1 MTDILERVEPDET
14 TAGGVEIARSY
25 LHEEVYRQIVRLIE
39 RGEFPGGTRLPTE
52 FELAGRFGVSR
63 PIVRRALEQLR
74 ERGYVTTRK
83 GSGTI
88 VSTDVAGPRLA
99 FPVLSSVADLQQ
111 FYEFRIALEGQIAA
125 QAAERRTERDLA
137 AMTEA
142 TDRADTALSQ
152 GNYQLCTDLNFAF
165 HRAVAAASG
174 NRFFLAT
181 LEALPNLV
189 GETAL
194 RRRFGPLAQED
205 SRQRRLLEEHRRILR
220 AIEARE
226 PQRARD
232 LMTDHIA
239 AAMKF
244 VFEHTPLG

>member
-1 MTDILERVEPDET
+1 MSDILERPAAGDD
-14 TAGGVEIARSY
+14 GGVEIARSY
-25 LHEEVYRQIVRLIE
+25 LHEEVHRQIVRLIE

-52 FELAGRFGVSR
+52 FELAARFGVSR
-63 PIVRRALEQLR
+63 PIVRRALELLR
-74 ERGYVTTRK
+74 EQGYVTTRK
-83 GSGTI
+83 GSGTV
-88 VSTDVAGPRLA
+88 VSPEVAGARPA

-125 QAAERRTERDLA
+125 RAAERRGERDLA
-137 AMTEA
+137 AMIEA
-142 TDRADTALSQ
+142 TDRADVALGQ

-194 RRRFGPLAQED
+194 RRRFGPLAQEET
-205 SRQRRLLEEHRRILR
+205 RQRRLLEEHRRILR
-220 AIEARE
+220 AIEERDA
-226 PQRARD
+226 PRARS

-239 AAMKF
+239 AAMAF
-244 VFEHTPLG
+244 VFEHTPLL

>member
-1 MTDILERVEPDET
+1 MSDILERTESDEAA
-14 TAGGVEIARSY
+14 AGSPEIARSY

-52 FELAGRFGVSR
+52 FELAARFGVSR

-74 ERGYVTTRK
+74 EGGYVATRK

-125 QAAERRTERDLA
+125 QAAERRGERDLA
-137 AMTEA
+137 AMIEA
-142 TDRADTALSQ
+142 TDRADTALGQ

-165 HRAVAAASG
+165 HRAVAAASS

-189 GETAL
+189 GETSL
-194 RRRFGPLAQED
+194 RRRFGPLSLEE
-205 SRQRRLLEEHRRILR
+205 SRQRRLLEEHRQILR
-220 AIEARE
+220 AIEERDAR
-226 PQRARD
+226 RART

>member
-14 TAGGVEIARSY
+14 TAGGGEIARSY

-142 TDRADTALSQ
+142 TDRADAALAQ

-244 VFEHTPLG
+244 VFEHTPLA